1 MVKKVTI
8 NDTPLDNVV
17 VDKPVK
23 KTVKRTIKKQ
33 EIKEE
38 ESDINESDIDDEIED
53 LGNEKKDWSVGILD
67 LVCDM
72 HGNRKKES
80 FNKYDKIM
88 DDCKKT
94 VNFHMN
100 LKDDEDDTKVLLPS
114 YEKKDDGSVK
124 WILTMMTYLLMMNIE
139 IHLFDIEQG
148 LKKLP
153 ELYEI
158 VKLIERYEK
167 TKNRD
172 DYEKLRKFFNEDN
185 HPLF

>member
-67 LVCDM
+67 LVYDM
-72 HGNRKKES
+72 HEDRKKES

-88 DDCKKT
+88 ITNWQQSHKSKYCEICKKE
-94 VNFHMN
+94 VNRKSF
-100 LKDDEDDTKVLLPS
+100 TKH
-114 YEKKDDGSVK
+114 
-124 WILTMMTYLLMMNIE
+124 TRTQA
-139 IHLFDIEQG
+139 HLNNATIN
-148 LKKLP
+148 K
-153 ELYEI
+153 
-158 VKLIERYEK
+158 
-167 TKNRD
+167 
-172 DYEKLRKFFNEDN
+172 
-185 HPLF
+185 